1 MKNTRRA
8 LPQKRPLSSPHVNPE
23 CIIEE
28 YRDLRPE
35 YYPAFLDLRG
45 KKCVVVGGGR
55 VAERKVTALVASGAD
70 VHVISPQLV
79 VTLSRLRAK
88 GAIRHIARTYRN
100 GDLRDAFLVIAA
112 TSDEVINR
120 TVSRDAPFLV
130 NVADAPGLANFIV
143 PAVIKSGPLKIT
155 VSTGGASPAMAAS
168 VRRELELLYGK
179 DVGRYLLFIG
189 KLRKEVL
196 ETIVDAKAREVFF
209 KMAGSIEILGLVRAE
224 GFEKARAIIMER
236 LSQLRGAKCLM

>member
-1 MKNTRRA
+1 
-8 LPQKRPLSSPHVNPE
+8 
-23 CIIEE
+23 
-28 YRDLRPE
+28 LRPE

-79 VTLSRLRAK
+79 VALKRLWAK
-88 GAIRHIARTYRN
+88 GAIRHIARAYRK

-143 PAVIKSGPLKIT
+143 PAVVKSGPLKIAI
-155 VSTGGASPAMAAS
+155 STGGASPALAAS
-168 VRRELELLYGK
+168 VGRELEVLYGK
-179 DVGRYLLFIG
+179 DVVRYLLFIG
-189 KLRKEVL
+189 KLRKEVM
-196 ETIVDAKAREVFF
+196 ETVVDTKAREVLF
-209 KMAGSIEILGLVRAE
+209 KVAGSAEILGLVRDE
-224 GFEKARAIIMER
+224 GFMKAKARIMER
-236 LSQLRGAKCLM
+236 LSQLRGVK